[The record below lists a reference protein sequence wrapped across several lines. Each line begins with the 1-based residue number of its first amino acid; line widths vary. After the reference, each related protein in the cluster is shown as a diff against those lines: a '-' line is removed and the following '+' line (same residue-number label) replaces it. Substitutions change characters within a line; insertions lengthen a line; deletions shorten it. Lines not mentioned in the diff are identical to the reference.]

1 MKQSISLSPV
11 SKQRGITLVMSLIML
26 VVLTM
31 IAISAT
37 YSTNSSIRIVGN
49 MQMQDE
55 ALTAAQ
61 RAIDEQL
68 DKSANSLANFKN
80 PAAKTLDVDLNQDG
94 TKDYTVAVASPTCI
108 SREPK
113 PGNSAKLKDSA
124 AVSTFWEMTATV
136 EDSRTGTRMA
146 HSQGIQIDMLP
157 YEGCL

>member
-1 MKQSISLSPV
+1 MTRLTFRSLPGRQQGIS
-11 SKQRGITLVMSLIML
+11 LVMSLIML
-26 VVLTM
+26 VVLTL
-31 IAISAT
+31 IAASAT
-37 YSTNSSIRIVGN
+37 FSTNSSLRIVGN

-68 DKSANSLANFKN
+68 DKSANALANFKN
-80 PAAKTLDVDLNQDG
+80 PAAKSLDVDINLDG
-94 TKDYTVAVASPTCI
+94 TTDYKVAVTQPTCI

-124 AVSTFWEMTATV
+124 TVSTFWEVGATV
-136 EDSRTGTRMA
+136 QQTSTGTKIV
-146 HSQGIQIDMLP
+146 HNQGIQIDMLP

>member
-1 MKQSISLSPV
+1 MQRIALDHLPSR
-11 SKQRGITLVMSLIML
+11 QRGISLVMSLIML
-26 VVLTM
+26 VVLTL
-31 IAISAT
+31 IAASAT

-68 DKSANSLANFKN
+68 DKSANGLANFKN
-80 PAAKTLDVDLNQDG
+80 PAPKNVDVDLNQDG
-94 TKDYTVAVASPTCI
+94 TKDYTVSVAQPTCI

-113 PGNSAKLKDSA
+113 PGNSAKIKDSA
-124 AVSTFWEMTATV
+124 AVSTYWEVGATV
-136 EDSRTGTRMA
+136 QDARTGTRIA